1 MIRKDFRKRITL
13 LALTGALT
21 VGLCACS
28 NTASDGYDASS
39 AASTEA
45 SSETESTDEASSE
58 TENTDGASSEAES
71 SDKASSTTES
81 TDEASEDTVPD
92 AAGQAEDP
100 SDEAPEEDSGTPLPV
115 PEGQYLSELTGL
127 PIDKDLEMQRPIAV
141 MIDNEIKALPHY
153 NTAGADI
160 VYEMMNSTAND
171 RITRLMCIYK
181 DWENLPQT
189 GSIRSVRPTNILVA
203 QEYDA
208 VICHDGGPFYI
219 NDYFSRYP
227 YHFSGTFSRVNNGKA
242 REFTEYILKGDLD
255 RNFAR
260 TGWSKEYSEA
270 PTPHFNF
277 ADYGTTTNLDD
288 WDADGIRTA
297 NHIELPFYHNKS
309 KLVYNEE
316 TKTYDYYEYGKQHLD
331 AETKAPL
338 TFTNVLLQDCSF
350 HQYDKNGYLIYN
362 CIDKFQ
368 FAYYCTEGKNISI
381 LWTKEGEGGVTR
393 FFNASGEE
401 IKINPG
407 KTYIGIIPDDTWDEV
422 KIY

>member
-1 MIRKDFRKRITL
+1 MIRKNIRKRITL

-21 VGLCACS
+21 AGLCSCS
-28 NTASDGYDASS
+28 NTASDGYDTSS
-39 AASTEA
+39 AASSEA
-45 SSETESTDEASSE
+45 SSETESTDGAYSG
-58 TENTDGASSEAES
+58 TESTDGASSE
-71 SDKASSTTES
+71 TES
-81 TDEASEDTVPD
+81 TEEASEDTVPD
-92 AAGQAEDP
+92 AADQAEDP
-100 SDEAPEEDSGTPLPV
+100 SDEAPEEDFGTPLPV

-127 PIDKDLEMQRPIAV
+127 PINKDLEMQRPIAV

-208 VICHDGGPFYI
+208 VICHDGGPFHI
-219 NDYFSRYP
+219 NDYLSRYP

>member
-21 VGLCACS
+21 AGLCACS
-28 NTASDGYDASS
+28 NTTSDGYDASS

-45 SSETESTDEASSE
+45 SSETESTGEASSE

-81 TDEASEDTVPD
+81 TDEASEDTAPD
-92 AAGQAEDP
+92 AADQAEDP

-208 VICHDGGPFYI
+208 VICHDGGPFHI

-362 CIDKFQ
+362 CIDKFK

>member
-1 MIRKDFRKRITL
+1 MIRKNIRKRITL

-21 VGLCACS
+21 AGLCSCS
-28 NTASDGYDASS
+28 NTASDGYDTSS
-39 AASTEA
+39 AA
-45 SSETESTDEASSE
+45 SSETESTDGASSG
-58 TENTDGASSEAES
+58 TESTDGASSE
-71 SDKASSTTES
+71 TES

-92 AAGQAEDP
+92 AADQAEDP
-100 SDEAPEEDSGTPLPV
+100 SDEAPEEDFGTPLPV

-127 PIDKDLEMQRPIAV
+127 PINKDLEMQRPIAV

-208 VICHDGGPFYI
+208 VICHDGGPFHI
-219 NDYFSRYP
+219 NDYLSRYP

-260 TGWSKEYSEA
+260 TGWSKEYREA
-270 PTPHFNF
+270 PAPHFNF

-297 NHIELPFYHNKS
+297 NRIELPFYHNRS

-331 AETKAPL
+331 AETQAPL

-362 CIDKFQ
+362 CIDKFK

-381 LWTKEGEGGVTR
+381 LWTKEDEGGVTR

>member
-1 MIRKDFRKRITL
+1 MIRKNIRKRITL

-21 VGLCACS
+21 AGLCSCS
-28 NTASDGYDASS
+28 NTASDGYDTSS
-39 AASTEA
+39 AA
-45 SSETESTDEASSE
+45 SSETESTDGASSG
-58 TENTDGASSEAES
+58 TESTDGASSE
-71 SDKASSTTES
+71 TES

-92 AAGQAEDP
+92 AADQAEDP
-100 SDEAPEEDSGTPLPV
+100 SDEAPEEDFGTPLPV

-127 PIDKDLEMQRPIAV
+127 PINKDLEMQRPIAV

-208 VICHDGGPFYI
+208 VICHDGGPFHI
-219 NDYFSRYP
+219 NDYLSRYP

-270 PTPHFNF
+270 PAPHFNF

-297 NHIELPFYHNKS
+297 NRIELPFYHNRS

-331 AETKAPL
+331 AETQAPL

-362 CIDKFQ
+362 CIDKFK

-381 LWTKEGEGGVTR
+381 LWTKEDEGGVTR

>member
-1 MIRKDFRKRITL
+1 MIRKNIRKRITL

-21 VGLCACS
+21 AGLCACS
-28 NTASDGYDASS
+28 TTASDGYDTSS
-39 AASTEA
+39 AASSEA
-45 SSETESTDEASSE
+45 SSETESTDGASFG
-58 TENTDGASSEAES
+58 TESTDGASSE
-71 SDKASSTTES
+71 TES
-81 TDEASEDTVPD
+81 TEEASEDTVPD
-92 AAGQAEDP
+92 AADQAEDP
-100 SDEAPEEDSGTPLPV
+100 SDEAPEEDFGTPLPV

-127 PIDKDLEMQRPIAV
+127 PINKDLEMQRPIAV

-208 VICHDGGPFYI
+208 VICHDGGPFHI
-219 NDYFSRYP
+219 NDYLSRYP

-260 TGWSKEYSEA
+260 TGWSKEYREA

-297 NHIELPFYHNKS
+297 NRIELPFYHNRS

-331 AETKAPL
+331 AETQAPL

-362 CIDKFQ
+362 CIDKFR

>member
-1 MIRKDFRKRITL
+1 MIRKNIRKRISL

-21 VGLCACS
+21 AGFCACS
-28 NTASDGYDASS
+28 NTASDGYDTSS
-39 AASTEA
+39 AASSEA
-45 SSETESTDEASSE
+45 SSETESTDEASSG
-58 TENTDGASSEAES
+58 TESTDGASSE
-71 SDKASSTTES
+71 TES

-92 AAGQAEDP
+92 AADQAEDP
-100 SDEAPEEDSGTPLPV
+100 SDEAPEEDFGTPLPV

-127 PIDKDLEMQRPIAV
+127 PINKDLEMQRPIAV

-208 VICHDGGPFYI
+208 VICHDGGPFHI
-219 NDYFSRYP
+219 NDYLSRYP

-260 TGWSKEYSEA
+260 TGWSKEYREA

-297 NHIELPFYHNKS
+297 NRIELPFYHNKS

-331 AETKAPL
+331 AETQAPL

-362 CIDKFQ
+362 CIDKFR

>member
-1 MIRKDFRKRITL
+1 
-13 LALTGALT
+13 
-21 VGLCACS
+21 
-28 NTASDGYDASS
+28 
-39 AASTEA
+39 
-45 SSETESTDEASSE
+45 
-58 TENTDGASSEAES
+58 
-71 SDKASSTTES
+71 
-81 TDEASEDTVPD
+81 
-92 AAGQAEDP
+92 
-100 SDEAPEEDSGTPLPV
+100 
-115 PEGQYLSELTGL
+115 
-127 PIDKDLEMQRPIAV
+127 MQRPIAV

-208 VICHDGGPFYI
+208 VICHDGGPFHI
-219 NDYFSRYP
+219 NDYLSRYP

-260 TGWSKEYSEA
+260 TGWSKEYREA
-270 PTPHFNF
+270 PAPHFNF

-297 NHIELPFYHNKS
+297 NRIELPFYHNKS

-331 AETKAPL
+331 AETQAPL

-362 CIDKFQ
+362 CIDKFK

-393 FFNASGEE
+393 FLNASGEE